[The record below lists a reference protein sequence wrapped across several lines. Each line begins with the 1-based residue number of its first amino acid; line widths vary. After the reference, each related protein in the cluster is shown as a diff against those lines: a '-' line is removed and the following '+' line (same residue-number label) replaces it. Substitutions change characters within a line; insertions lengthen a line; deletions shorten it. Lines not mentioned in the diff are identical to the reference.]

1 MDNDYTDPHKILSP
15 PGITNLILGVG
26 IFSVF
31 VCIFYFTYA
40 SVVEKNIVI
49 KEIDYLVDDMTE
61 NFTNIGIKL
70 PLKPLKAPDMSDAD
84 KSVQDTNNKLIKQ
97 ATQAI
102 GILAG
107 VCVFISILL
116 YYFYRFNIKDILIG
130 NFILLLFIA
139 LTEFY
144 YSTFI
149 AANYDSVD
157 KNVIKLHILENLRK
171 I

>member
-1 MDNDYTDPHKILSP
+1 MDEDYTDPHKIFSA
-15 PGITNLILGVG
+15 PGITNLIIG
-26 IFSVF
+26 IGFFSIF

-40 SVVEKNIVI
+40 TFIEKNIVI
-49 KEIDYLVDDMTE
+49 KQINYLVDDMTE
-61 NFTNIGIKL
+61 NFTNIGIDL
-70 PLKPLKAPDMSDAD
+70 PMKPLKVPDMSEAD
-84 KSVQDTNNKLIKQ
+84 RSIADNNNKLIKKAIQ
-97 ATQAI
+97 TI

-107 VCVFISILL
+107 VCVFISSIL
-116 YYFYRFNIKDILIG
+116 YYFYRFNIKQILIG
-130 NFILLLFIA
+130 NFILIFFIA
-139 LTEFY
+139 ATEFY